1 MLSDK
6 DMLVNTYISVPKE
19 MSGLNCAAFVAGIV
33 EAILTGADFVCH
45 FSSASWSPFP
55 SRQRIETL
63 SEWGGLILYMLSRCR
78 DLHLLDP
85 FLSPMGA

>member
-19 MSGLNCAAFVAGIV
+19 MSGLNCAAFVAGII

-45 FSSASWSPFP
+45 YCRVPGQLFPASEFP
-55 SRQRIETL
+55 THETVTEQGVL
-63 SEWGGLILYMLSRCR
+63 
-78 DLHLLDP
+78 
-85 FLSPMGA
+85 